1 MSAADIAT
9 VNSSFEDA
17 VRRGDVEAIANLY
30 GPDAVVLAPD
40 GPIVKGRE
48 GIRQLWMSDQRAWIE
63 KHAARV
69 SRTRDRRRYRNE
81 VGNATLSMVPTGGKN
96 ETAEVKFLVIWKR
109 SDGKWRLHRDIWNTR
124 SV

>member
-40 GPIVKGRE
+40 GPIVKR
-48 GIRQLWMSDQRAWIE
+48 LFLNA
-63 KHAARV
+63 
-69 SRTRDRRRYRNE
+69 
-81 VGNATLSMVPTGGKN
+81 VGMGVG
-96 ETAEVKFLVIWKR
+96 
-109 SDGKWRLHRDIWNTR
+109 
-124 SV
+124 